1 MFFALGSTCI
11 GQREGYY
18 MAQRAIREF
27 DAKKIMELLWKD
39 YFGDD
44 MVFAGK
50 SAQVEPCTDWDQLK
64 RENPWL
70 EKEKLVVKPDQLIG
84 KRGKQG
90 LILLNAHFKAVK
102 EWVLERMG
110 KPMTLGKVTGV
121 LTHFVIEPFLP
132 QRVEY
137 YVAIK
142 SDRTGETVY
151 FSPTGGMDI
160 EENWDKV
167 VSIHLPVGASIEDVD
182 VAGKLPSSLSSQ
194 ERSLFVIFIRGLY
207 RFYSDLCFTFL
218 EFNPLAV
225 IGNKVVPLDTKARLD
240 DTASFECGKKW
251 CGVTFPPPFGRE
263 PSPEEIY
270 IKELDSGTGAS
281 LKLTILNPKGRVWTM
296 NAGGGASVVYTDT
309 ICDLGYAHELA
320 NYGEYSGNPSTEFTY
335 KYAKTIL
342 DLFTREKDPQGR
354 PKILIVGGGIANFT
368 DVASTLTGVVQAL
381 TEYRDKLKAV
391 NARIYLRRGGPN
403 WQEGLRRMRDLGK
416 TLGVPIEVHG
426 PEMHMTRIVSKALE
440 ER

>member
-1 MFFALGSTCI
+1 
-11 GQREGYY
+11 

-151 FSPTGGMDI
+151 FSPSGGVDI

-281 LKLTILNPKGRVWTM
+281 LKLTILNSKGRVWTM